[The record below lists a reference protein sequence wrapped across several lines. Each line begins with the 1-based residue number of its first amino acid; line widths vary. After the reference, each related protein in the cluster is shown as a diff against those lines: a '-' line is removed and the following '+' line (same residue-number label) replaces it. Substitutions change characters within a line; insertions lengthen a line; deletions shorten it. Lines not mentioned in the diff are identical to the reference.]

1 LSRILV
7 VDDRA
12 VSRELLVTLLQR
24 AGHETAEA
32 ADGVEALEAALQV
45 RPDAMIVDTN
55 LPRLDGLSFAR
66 AARARP
72 ELAATP
78 ILFYTASNGR
88 REKALAAS
96 IPHTAVLRKPSD
108 PELILRCLDEALGGP
123 VTRGRSLAVDR
134 LNFRLSALVEIGIE
148 LAAAAS
154 SRDLVETFSYAAAT
168 MLGADVVAVTVAS
181 EEVRRFVA
189 GRRIAARWETLRD
202 LHALERLQRECRE
215 ARAIG
220 PSDSSMAL
228 LHAPAELSAALAVC
242 LETRRAQYGLLWF
255 GKRQGE
261 FSPSDLRFAST
272 LAAQLAL
279 AYENVSAQETQAADF
294 ERTNRTLATLCDLAP
309 VAIVIL
315 SEDGVVRLWN
325 RAAERMFGWT
335 AAEVVGGERRHLL
348 PDMFEEERD
357 VHERALAGE
366 TIASVESKR
375 LRSDGTLVDVAISA
389 AALRDPSNA
398 LLGVMEIFSDIS
410 RLKAVESELT
420 QRAADLEALSA
431 RLVAAQEDE
440 RTRVSREIHDE
451 LGQLLTAAMI
461 EISSMT
467 PEQFAQRVPRALE
480 LLERTIES
488 VRRIAADLRPA
499 LLDELGLVAAVENEV
514 ARFQER
520 TGIECELSIRPASL
534 VLDAERSTVV
544 FRVVQ
549 EALTNVAR
557 HAEASRVE
565 VRLRQSRKETLL
577 QIRDDGAGIDR
588 AAVQSGRSL
597 GLIGIRERVRRVGG
611 TVDIEGV
618 PGRGTIFTVRI
629 PRARE

>member
-1 LSRILV
+1 LV

-32 ADGVEALEAALQV
+32 ADGVEALETALQI
-45 RPDAMIVDTN
+45 RPDAMIVDMTM
-55 LPRLDGLSFAR
+55 PRLDGLSFAR

-96 IPHTAVLRKPSD
+96 IAHTTVLRKPSD
-108 PELILRCLDEALGGP
+108 PEVILRRIEEALGAP
-123 VTRGRSLAVDR
+123 LTPGRSFTVDR

-154 SRDLVETFSYAAAT
+154 SRELVETFSYAAAT

-181 EEVRRFVA
+181 TEVRRFVA
-189 GRRIAARWETLRD
+189 GRRIAAHWETLRD
-202 LHALERLQRECRE
+202 LRALERLQRECRE
-215 ARAIG
+215 ACAIG
-220 PSDSSMAL
+220 PADAL
-228 LHAPAELSAALAVC
+228 MPTLHAPAELSAALAVS
-242 LETRRAQYGLLWF
+242 LETRRASYGLLWF

-279 AYENVSAQETQAADF
+279 AYENIAAQETQAADI
-294 ERTNRTLATLCDLAP
+294 ERTQRTLGTLCDLAP
-309 VAIVIL
+309 VAIVII
-315 SEDGVVRLWN
+315 SEDGLVRLWN

-348 PDMFEEERD
+348 PELLDEARD
-357 VHERALAGE
+357 ILERALAGA
-366 TIASVESKR
+366 TVTSVETKR
-375 LRSDGTLVDVAISA
+375 LRKDGTLVDVSISA

-398 LLGVMEIFSDIS
+398 LLGVMQIYSDIS
-410 RLKAVESELT
+410 RLKAVEAELT

-461 EISSMT
+461 EQSAGRISL
-467 PEQFAQRVPRALE
+467 AKE
-480 LLERTIES
+480 LLERTVES
-488 VRRIAADLRPA
+488 VRRIATDLRPA
-499 LLDELGLVAAVENEV
+499 ALDELGLVAAVENEV
-514 ARFQER
+514 MRFQER

-544 FRVVQ
+544 FRVIQ

-557 HAEASRVE
+557 HAGAARVE
-565 VRLRQSRKETLL
+565 VRLRQSRKATLL
-577 QIRDDGAGIDR
+577 EIRDDGAGIDP
-588 AAVQSGRSL
+588 AAVHSGRSL

-629 PRARE
+629 PAQTGSG